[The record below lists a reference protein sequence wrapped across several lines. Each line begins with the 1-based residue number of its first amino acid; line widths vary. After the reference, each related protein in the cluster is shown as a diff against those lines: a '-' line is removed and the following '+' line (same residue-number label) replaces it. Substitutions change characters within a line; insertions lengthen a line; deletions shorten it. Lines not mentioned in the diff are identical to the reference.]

1 MKKNMLNL
9 IKEQKG
15 FGLLE
20 TMIGF
25 AIMGVGTFLILQG
38 LDMFD
43 SSKTRVDKSIN
54 LESTLSNILES
65 VKSNIILEKVDFKAE
80 ENFFNN
86 TAFQDVKNSLKLCW
100 VKDGVITIDNY
111 PNCPGRLGYVVV
123 PLKVGTLTL
132 RGLYKVTIRI
142 THDELFPN
150 SFRQY
155 EFIVKG
161 P

>member
-1 MKKNMLNL
+1 MKNLTRILN
-9 IKEQKG
+9 QKG

-43 SSKTRVDKSIN
+43 DSKVRADKSIN
-54 LESTLSNILES
+54 LENTLSNVLES
-65 VKSNIILEKVDFKAE
+65 VKANIILEKIDFQAE
-80 ENFFNN
+80 EAFFVH
-86 TAFQDVKNSLKLCW
+86 TTYQAVKDNLKLCW
-100 VKDGVITIDNY
+100 VKDGVIPLENY
-111 PNCPGRLGYVVV
+111 PTCPGRIGYVVT
-123 PLKVGTLTL
+123 PLKVGTLSL
-132 RGLYKVTIRI
+132 RGLYKVVIRL
-142 THDELFPN
+142 THDELYPG
-150 SFRQY
+150 SFKQY

>member
-1 MKKNMLNL
+1 MKNIKKILKN
-9 IKEQKG
+9 QRG

-25 AIMGVGTFLILQG
+25 AIMGIGTFLILQG

-43 SSKTRVDKSIN
+43 NSKSRVDKSIN
-54 LESTLSNILES
+54 LESTLSAVLES
-65 VKSNIILEKVDFKAE
+65 VKSNIVLEKIDFKSE

-86 TAFQDVKNSLKLCW
+86 TTYQDVKESLKLCW
-100 VKDGVITIDNY
+100 VKDGIITVDNY
-111 PNCPGRLGYVVV
+111 PNCPGRIGYVVA

-132 RGLYKVTIRI
+132 RGLFKVTVRI
-142 THDELFPN
+142 THDELFPG
-150 SFRQY
+150 SFKQY

>member
-1 MKKNMLNL
+1 MKNIKKILKN
-9 IKEQKG
+9 QRG

-25 AIMGVGTFLILQG
+25 AIMGIGTFLILQG

-43 SSKTRVDKSIN
+43 NSKSRVDKSIN
-54 LESTLSNILES
+54 LESTLSAVLES
-65 VKSNIILEKVDFKAE
+65 VKSNIVLEKIDFKSE

-86 TAFQDVKNSLKLCW
+86 TTYQDVKESLKLCW
-100 VKDGVITIDNY
+100 VKDGIITVDNY
-111 PNCPGRLGYVVV
+111 PNCPGRIGYVVA
-123 PLKVGTLTL
+123 PLRVGTLTL
-132 RGLYKVTIRI
+132 RGLFKVTVRI

-150 SFRQY
+150 SFKQY